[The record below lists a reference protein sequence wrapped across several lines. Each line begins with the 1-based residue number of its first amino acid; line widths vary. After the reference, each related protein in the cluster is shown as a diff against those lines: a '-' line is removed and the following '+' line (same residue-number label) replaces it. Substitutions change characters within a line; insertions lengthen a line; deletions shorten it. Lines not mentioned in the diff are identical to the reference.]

1 MSVHPNPTP
10 DEAARTL
17 RDVEQRR
24 IQAAEG
30 SGGARWVYV
39 VLGLAAFLLLAAPDW
54 VGDDAQA
61 WVSIGYAALAVAYVV
76 LLRTRRG
83 SALLGHRT
91 GRRKEELDGAFLR
104 RRRLTLLAVMATGLV
119 ISVLGSRVSLDL
131 PYWRS
136 GAGALLGAAV
146 IFLGPAWDQAVR
158 ARAVRGARS
167 VTEDPGAAR

>member
-1 MSVHPNPTP
+1 MSAHQSPTP
-10 DEAARTL
+10 DEAAHTL

-24 IQAAEG
+24 IQAAVD

-61 WVSIGYAALAVAYVV
+61 WVSIGYAVLAVAYVI

-91 GRRKEELDGAFLR
+91 GRRKGELDGAFLR
-104 RRRLTLLAVMATGLV
+104 RRRLALLGVMAIGLV
-119 ISVLGSRVSLDL
+119 LSVLGSRVSLDVE
-131 PYWRS
+131 YWRT
-136 GAGALLGAAV
+136 GIGALLGAAV
-146 IFLGPAWDQAVR
+146 IFLGPTWDRAVR
-158 ARAVRGARS
+158 TRAVRGGRAGG
-167 VTEDPGAAR
+167 EGPGAAR

>member
-1 MSVHPNPTP
+1 MSAHQTPTP

-24 IQAAEG
+24 IQAAED

-54 VGDDAQA
+54 VGDEAQVL
-61 WVSIGYAALAVAYVV
+61 VSIGYAALAVAYVI

-104 RRRLTLLAVMATGLV
+104 RRRLALLAVMAVGLV
-119 ISVLGSRVSLDL
+119 LSVLGSRVSLDL
-131 PYWRS
+131 AYWHT
-136 GAGALLGAAV
+136 ATGALLGAAV
-146 IFLGPAWDQAVR
+146 IFLGPAWDRAVR
-158 ARAVRGARS
+158 TRAVRGGRT
-167 VTEDPGAAR
+167 VGEGPGVAS